1 MDQAPQHPG
10 GGKGCRCP
18 RLAAPAGV
26 QAPAW
31 PSREGGVIILTEEP
45 RPSWDSPALG
55 DGDTSAHIASVPQ
68 RTERSEDQEMSEP
81 EGPGVHLL
89 HCPFSAEREFEAGE

>member
-1 MDQAPQHPG
+1 MFWVGGRAEEEAGSGPGAPTSWGWEGMQM
-10 GGKGCRCP
+10 P

-31 PSREGGVIILTEEP
+31 PSQEGGVIILMEEP

-55 DGDTSAHIASVPQ
+55 DGDTSAHIASVP
-68 RTERSEDQEMSEP
+68 EN
-81 EGPGVHLL
+81 
-89 HCPFSAEREFEAGE
+89 